1 MLAPYMCTL
10 TELVVACVEHEGI
23 KVIDH
28 VAFEIPDNLEVGRR
42 DPMRLV
48 EDVKRLNIKGADV
61 VVLSAC
67 VQMQSLPAIQ
77 TVEDMLGVPV
87 TSTAVCTTHQ
97 MLDKL
102 GLEPIAQ
109 GAGALLSGHYARV
122 A

>member
-1 MLAPYMCTL
+1 
-10 TELVVACVEHEGI
+10 
-23 KVIDH
+23 
-28 VAFEIPDNLEVGRR
+28 
-42 DPMRLV
+42 MRLV
-48 EDVKRLNIKGADV
+48 DVKRLNIKGAEF

-67 VQMQSLPAIQ
+67 QMQSSPAIQ
-77 TVEDMLGVPV
+77 IVEDKLGVAV